1 MLSREQVEEARRESR
16 DVCVRTGRVLDKLLK
31 VNDMTG
37 RSLAKEL
44 GVSNTAVSRWIRGE
58 NSPSFQAAIEIA
70 DFFGITLYELCGRD
84 KMDSARLSEIREHVD
99 ATYGKRRREEL
110 VAKYAD

>member
-1 MLSREQVEEARRESR
+1 MLTDKEVKEAREEAKSICE
-16 DVCVRTGRVLDKLLK
+16 RTGRVIDKLLK

-58 NSPSFQAAIEIA
+58 NSPSFQAAIEAA

-84 KMDSARLSEIREHVD
+84 KLNEKRLGEIRRHVD
-99 ATYGKRRREEL
+99 STYGKRRREEL
-110 VAKYAD
+110 VAKYAE